1 MSLGFRSKWFRRL
14 KIAGKTSELCLIGPV
29 KAVSASIHRPVAI
42 ATEPI
47 LPDVSTANIK
57 GFCAI
62 IFLNCC
68 IFFSFLLLFRRKPH
82 CTNKK
87 AFFLFTIFTNFP
99 NYAY

>member
-1 MSLGFRSKWFRRL
+1 M
-14 KIAGKTSELCLIGPV
+14 AGKTSELCLIGPEKV
-29 KAVSASIHRPVAI
+29 VSASIRRPVAI

-68 IFFSFLLLFRRKPH
+68 IIYGFLLLFCRKPR
-82 CTNKK
+82 CANKK
-87 AFFLFTIFTNFP
+87 AIFLFTIFPNFP
-99 NYAY
+99 NYTH